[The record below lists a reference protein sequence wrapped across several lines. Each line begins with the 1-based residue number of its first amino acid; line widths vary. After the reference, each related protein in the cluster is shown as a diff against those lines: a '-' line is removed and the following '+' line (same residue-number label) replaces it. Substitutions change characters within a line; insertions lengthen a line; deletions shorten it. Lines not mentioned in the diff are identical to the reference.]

1 MKCTNCQTINEAG
14 SKFCT
19 NCGAQLPIVCGNCG
33 TVNDP
38 NARFC
43 KNCGNPLQVR
53 NGSGLPVVENYRNPS
68 FEHVYDPVPAST
80 AKLGTQPGHM
90 AGERRIMTVL
100 FADVVDS
107 TALAEKMDAEDWT
120 VIMNRAFGLL
130 APVIQR
136 YDGTIARL
144 MGDALLAFFGAPA
157 AHEDDPLRAAH
168 AALEMIQVLKNFSEE
183 IRPRFGIDFS
193 IRVGI
198 NTGPVVLGEVG
209 SSHVYE
215 YTAMGDAVNLAA
227 RMQAMARPMT
237 ALITE
242 NTFRFIDRAFEC
254 KDLGNL
260 AIKGKAEPVHVF
272 ELQKAKLQNEP
283 QRGLYGLKSPMVG
296 RDEELGIL
304 LRLAQIVQAGLG
316 RAVIV
321 MGEPGIG
328 KSRLIGEW
336 KSRLAGLP
344 GADGAGMMWVEGR
357 CLSFGQGMPY
367 QLLVDV
373 IHSILSIPPGADCSE
388 TDAALQTLCETLFGE
403 QMLAVYPYL
412 GHLLSLPLEGEA
424 FKRVQ
429 ILDPQALQGQYLAS
443 IRQLLVTLASRK
455 PLVIVLDD
463 IHWADPSSVDL
474 LIRLIPLVMQ
484 SRILFCLAA
493 RPDREAYGLKLVTAT
508 RELVGASL
516 TEIVLQALSE
526 YESNLLVS
534 NLLNAIILPEAL
546 HQLILSKTEGN
557 PLFVEEV
564 IRMFIERGVLM
575 RQEQGWK
582 VAREVDRVEIPDNL
596 QSLLL
601 ARVDRLPEEA
611 RRTLKVAA
619 VIGKQFSAPVVEEM
633 LKQNPAADIS
643 NLETVGLISLASSVP
658 EIEYT
663 FRHTLIQEV
672 VYGSILKS
680 ERVDLHRLAGE
691 ALEQLYSNRRE
702 EMASRLAEHFWQAGE
717 QQRALEYFLIAAE
730 NASRSYANREAI
742 EYYTRTLNASNENFP
757 LQAKILR
764 ARGTLYEMIG
774 DFQRAKSDQ
783 EAGLRL
789 AQVIQDPMGV
799 WQGMIN
805 LGMLWAARDYRETEK
820 YYRQALDQAR
830 SIGDERV
837 IAHSLNRLGN
847 YYINE
852 DRPLESKKHHEEA
865 MQIFLQLEDEA
876 GMAETMDLI
885 GMSDTLGG
893 DLVKGLWDLR
903 QSSKMFEK
911 LGNRTG
917 LSSSLATLSILTMDY
932 QSDTMVIPRFS
943 VDEALHEAE
952 RAYQVAAEIGWR
964 SGEVYSIGTMALCLV
979 SLGHYDRAF
988 DCIQKGKE
996 ILGEIQHHQW
1006 ATYLAIVNGALHLD
1020 LNALDQAQVY
1030 FEQALVM
1037 AQQNRSIHWTR
1048 VSCGLLASTL
1058 IQLNQLDQADLLLNE
1073 HIPPGTPARSLGQRL
1088 GWSAYTELALAK
1100 GDLNRAAESI
1110 NRLMTEAVF
1119 HSKDD
1124 IILGLWILRGKV
1136 AAAHAQRE
1144 KTDPQK
1150 KEGYLMEAEKLFQAA
1165 LAEAQAMN
1173 YRAKIWRIHLALY
1186 RVYES
1191 MGQNEAAEHE
1201 RQTAREIV
1209 LELADHVSDK
1219 KLKTIFL
1226 HGAFAN

>member
-14 SKFCT
+14 SRFCT
-19 NCGAQLPIVCGNCG
+19 NCGAQLPIVCRNCS

-38 NARFC
+38 TARFC
-43 KNCGNPLQVR
+43 KNCGNSLQAR
-53 NGSGLPVVENYRNPS
+53 NDSGFPVVEYNQGPPS
-68 FEHVYDPVPAST
+68 GHFRGPEPES
-80 AKLGTQPGHM
+80 LGTMGTHPGHR

-107 TALAEKMDAEDWT
+107 TALAEKMDPEDWT

-130 APVIQR
+130 TPVIQR

-168 AALEMIQVLKNFSEE
+168 AALEMIQVTKKFKEE
-183 IRPRFGIDFS
+183 IRPRFGIDFA

-198 NTGPVVLGEVG
+198 NTGPVVIGEVG
-209 SSHVYE
+209 STSIFE

-227 RMQAMARPMT
+227 RMQAAARPMT
-237 ALITE
+237 ALVTE
-242 NTFRFIDRAFEC
+242 NTFRFIGPSFEC
-254 KDLGNL
+254 TDLGNL
-260 AIKGKAEPVHVF
+260 SIKGKAEPVHVF
-272 ELQKAKLQNEP
+272 ELLKVKPQNDP
-283 QRGLYGLKSPMVG
+283 HRGLPGLESPLVG
-296 RDEELGIL
+296 REEELVTL
-304 LRLAQIVQAGLG
+304 LRLSQVVQAGLG

-321 MGEPGIG
+321 VGEPGIG

-336 KSRLAGLP
+336 KSRLVGMP
-344 GADGAGMMWVEGR
+344 GADGMRMMWVEGR
-357 CLSFGQGMPY
+357 CLSIGQGMPY

-373 IHSILSIPPGADCSE
+373 IHSILSISPGADGSE
-388 TDAALQTLCETLFGE
+388 TGAALQSLCENLFGD

-424 FKRVQ
+424 RNRVQ
-429 ILDPQALQGQYLAS
+429 ILDPQALQGQYLTS
-443 IRQLLVTLASRK
+443 IRQLLVTLANRK
-455 PLVIVLDD
+455 PLAIILED

-474 LIRLIPLVMQ
+474 LIRLMPLVIQ
-484 SRILFCLAA
+484 SRILFCLTA

-526 YESNLLVS
+526 FESNLLVS
-534 NLLNAIILPEAL
+534 NLLKSIFLPESL
-546 HQLILSKTEGN
+546 HQLILDKTEGN
-557 PLFVEEV
+557 PLFVEEI
-564 IRMFIERGVLM
+564 IRTLIEQGVLLH
-575 RQEQGWK
+575 QEQGWK
-582 VAREVDRVEIPDNL
+582 VGREVDRVEIPDNL

-601 ARVDRLPEEA
+601 ARIDRLSESA

-619 VIGKQFSAPVVEEM
+619 VIGKQFSAHVVEEM
-633 LKQNPAADIS
+633 LKQNPAVDIS
-643 NLETVGLISLASSVP
+643 NLETVGLISLVSTIP

-672 VYGSILKS
+672 AYDSILKS
-680 ERVDLHRLAGE
+680 ERVDLHRTAGE
-691 ALEQLYSNRRE
+691 ALEKLYSNRRE
-702 EMASRLAEHFWQAGE
+702 EMASRLADHFWQAGE

-730 NASRSYANREAI
+730 NASRSYANQEAI
-742 EYYTRTLNASNENFP
+742 EYYTRILNASKENFP

-774 DFQRAKSDQ
+774 DFQQAKSDQ
-783 EAGLRL
+783 EAAFRL

-830 SIGDERV
+830 SIGDNRV

-852 DRPLESKKHHEEA
+852 DRPLDSKKHHEEA
-865 MQIFLQLEDEA
+865 MQIFLELEDEP

-885 GMSDTLGG
+885 GMSDSLGG

-911 LGNRTG
+911 LGNQTG

-932 QSDTMVIPRFS
+932 QSETMVIPRFS

-952 RAYQVAAEIGWR
+952 RARQVASEIGWR

-979 SLGHYDRAF
+979 SLGHYDHAF
-988 DCIQKGKE
+988 DCIEKGKE
-996 ILGEIQHHQW
+996 ILSEIQHHQW
-1006 ATYLAIVNGALHLD
+1006 ATYLAIVNGVLHLD
-1020 LNALDQAQVY
+1020 LNALDQAQAY
-1030 FEQALVM
+1030 FEQALDM

-1058 IQLNQLDQADLLLNE
+1058 IQRNQPDQAALLLNE
-1073 HIPPGTPARSLGQRL
+1073 HIPPETPARSLGQRL
-1088 GWSAYTELALAK
+1088 GWTAWTEVALAK
-1100 GDLNRAAESI
+1100 GDLDRAAEI
-1110 NRLMTEAVF
+1110 IDRLTAEAVF
-1119 HSKDD
+1119 HSKED
-1124 IILGLWILRGKV
+1124 IILGLWLLRGKV

-1144 KTDPQK
+1144 TDLQK
-1150 KEGYLMEAEKLFQAA
+1150 KGDTFREAEKLFQAA
-1165 LAEAQAMN
+1165 LGEAQVMN
-1173 YRAKIWRIHLALY
+1173 YRAKIWRIHLALS
-1186 RVYES
+1186 RIYES
-1191 MGQNEAAEHE
+1191 MEKHVEAEHE
-1201 RQTAREIV
+1201 RQISREIV
-1209 LELADHVSDK
+1209 LELADHINDK
-1219 KLKTIFL
+1219 KLKTNFL
-1226 HGAFAN
+1226 HAAFVN